1 MDFIENTRDIHIGTI
16 IEGKLKEKSMT
27 VTEFADKINRERST
41 VYDIFTRKSIDTELL
56 VLISKALDYDFIRTV
71 YYGEETSPTV
81 FIAVKTKEQDV
92 KNLNLPEE
100 FIRLVMPQK

>member
-1 MDFIENTRDIHIGTI
+1 MDFIDNIQNVHIGAI
-16 IEGKLKEKSMT
+16 IEKKLKEKLMT

-41 VYDIFTRKSIDTELL
+41 VYDIFKRKSIDTELL

-81 FIAVKTKEQDV
+81 FIAVKTKEQDI
-92 KNLNLPEE
+92 KKLNLPEE
-100 FIRLVMPQK
+100 FIRLVKPQK

>member
-1 MDFIENTRDIHIGTI
+1 MDFIDNIQNVHIGAI
-16 IEGKLKEKSMT
+16 IEKKLKEKLMT

-41 VYDIFTRKSIDTELL
+41 VYDIFKRKSIDTELL
-56 VLISKALDYDFIRTV
+56 VVISKALDYDFIRTV

-81 FIAVKTKEQDV
+81 FIAVKTKEQDI